1 MPGQR
6 RRRRQSK
13 KQRSQ
18 SSWFYSTIAK
28 GGSRKLITFNRVLVA
43 KWLHASPS
51 KTLRFEDREDT
62 STRKRHSDPQCSIVT
77 EGYRRTRYR
86 KTKSGSL
93 RDGSEPT
100 FVVNSLKSNNNRK
113 QIKYHV
119 AHRQS
124 TDRIKR
130 YNMSSTGAST
140 PTGHDNLN
148 SEDASSGDWRVN
160 FPQSKRNAEV
170 RALARELAN
179 LEPGASEASKLR
191 LAMQVEDVMFK
202 QGTSEAD
209 YRKRLAKRLNKV
221 KKSYKPVLNNTQ
233 KKESAMQSL
242 RTRYGESLQY
252 IAKHAETAVKE
263 WTAKYG
269 EEKTLQYKQHSDAAI
284 QWAKELGIIEGTKP
298 NYTMPDASLEK
309 LQGYLEHR
317 VESIRAH
324 IVKVVDPDLFLR
336 ETLQRVE
343 DDFKDKSQAVKLQSE
358 CLQRRYAQLQRIS
371 IDKIDA
377 NMIVTKALQQV
388 SKPVPIEATAIP
400 SSDGAGAT
408 RTNRKKADPMDMEKA
423 ALLHLDRMRGA
434 SSLVLGYLLT
444 TDKYSIPRNTLPK
457 AHDTVVAGVD
467 IVVHTM
473 RQHREKQQKDTLQSI
488 QLQDAWLKHLT
499 FPQKVDG
506 DETVSNKTCPPPA
519 VPFRTRVLL
528 TSGRKTPANLLP
540 ALKAKGV
547 RLTRPPP
554 TGSGT
559 YLQLDFGK
567 AFTMTIYLSPLVVT
581 IRAYRE
587 SNLSDEEKTEASELK
602 CATWTPLSFGLQH
615 CDLAAGS
622 TLKSDY
628 ETIGLAVQERL
639 RDASAHATQV
649 LRQCFAVSGT
659 ASTDFE
665 VEILE
670 ASSLLEFVQLARA
683 TYSPDWKDDV

>member
-1 MPGQR
+1 
-6 RRRRQSK
+6 
-13 KQRSQ
+13 
-18 SSWFYSTIAK
+18 
-28 GGSRKLITFNRVLVA
+28 
-43 KWLHASPS
+43 
-51 KTLRFEDREDT
+51 
-62 STRKRHSDPQCSIVT
+62 
-77 EGYRRTRYR
+77 
-86 KTKSGSL
+86 
-93 RDGSEPT
+93 
-100 FVVNSLKSNNNRK
+100 
-113 QIKYHV
+113 
-119 AHRQS
+119 
-124 TDRIKR
+124 
-130 YNMSSTGAST
+130 MSSTGAST
-140 PTGHDNLN
+140 PTGLDNLN
-148 SEDASSGDWRVN
+148 SEDDWRVN

-233 KKESAMQSL
+233 KKESVMQSL

-263 WTAKYG
+263 WMAKYG

-284 QWAKELGIIEGTKP
+284 QWARELGIIEGTKP

-343 DDFKDKSQAVKLQSE
+343 DDFRDKSQAVKLQSE
-358 CLQRRYAQLQRIS
+358 CFQRRYAQLQRTS
-371 IDKIDA
+371 MEKIDA
-377 NMIVTKALQQV
+377 NMIVTEALQQI
-388 SKPVPIEATAIP
+388 SKPVPIEASAIP
-400 SSDGAGAT
+400 SSEGAAAT
-408 RTNRKKADPMDMEKA
+408 RSTRKKVDPVDVDKA
-423 ALLHLDRMRGA
+423 ALVHLDRMRGA

-467 IVVHTM
+467 MVVHAM
-473 RQHREKQQKDTLQSI
+473 RQHREKQQKNNLHNI

-499 FPQKVDG
+499 LPQKVDG
-506 DETVSNKTCPPPA
+506 EETVPNKKFTSPILPI
-519 VPFRTRVLL
+519 RTRVLL

-540 ALKAKGV
+540 ALRAKGV

-554 TGSGT
+554 TGSGSH
-559 YLQLDFGK
+559 LQLDFGK
-567 AFTMTIYLSPLVVT
+567 AFTMTIYLSPLLVT

-587 SNLSDEEKTEASELK
+587 GNKTQEEKTDVSELK
-602 CATWTPLSFGLQH
+602 CATWTPLSYGLQH
-615 CDLAAGS
+615 CNLSAGS
-622 TLKSDY
+622 TIKSDY

-639 RDASAHATQV
+639 RDASAHATQI
-649 LRQCFAVSGT
+649 LRKCFAVSGT

-670 ASSLLEFVQLARA
+670 ASALLEFVQLARA